1 MKLSVKV
8 QKGIGILFLVGMG
21 VFCLFPWVEHLPD
34 ILSGTFPL
42 DDAVLRMAAVLP
54 MLFVGLSFFQ
64 QGKSRR
70 KALAVTCAI
79 YWGCG
84 VLALFVLSL
93 MLTPTVQRDFIRIE
107 TRVILEEMG
116 RIAFGIV
123 LFLGLFVLLL
133 LKRQRTTVLRA
144 VSAFVLALGLYLEIS
159 ERIQDGQGEDPVF
172 FALFGFVPAL
182 AFFLSVWSN
191 SENTEAEKDDGSGG
205 R

>member
-21 VFCLFPWVEHLPD
+21 IYCLFSWVECLPD
-34 ILSGTFPL
+34 ILSGGTGAL
-42 DDAVLRMAAVLP
+42 DDAVMRMAAVLP

-84 VLALFVLSL
+84 VLALLVLAL

-107 TRVILEEMG
+107 TRAILEEMG
-116 RIAFGIV
+116 KIAFGIV
-123 LFLGLFVLLL
+123 LFLTLFVLLL
-133 LKRQRTTVLRA
+133 LKQQRTTVLRA
-144 VSAFVLALGLYLEIS
+144 VSAFVLMVRIRVFIS
-159 ERIQDGQGEDPVF
+159 VF
-172 FALFGFVPAL
+172 CL
-182 AFFLSVWSN
+182 
-191 SENTEAEKDDGSGG
+191 
-205 R
+205 